1 MFTMNSLF
9 ITAVIIG
16 LHFCNFYVFDY
27 GLAHINMSYNL
38 GGCSYP
44 TAANT
49 KHSSRTENT

>member
-1 MFTMNSLF
+1 MNSLF